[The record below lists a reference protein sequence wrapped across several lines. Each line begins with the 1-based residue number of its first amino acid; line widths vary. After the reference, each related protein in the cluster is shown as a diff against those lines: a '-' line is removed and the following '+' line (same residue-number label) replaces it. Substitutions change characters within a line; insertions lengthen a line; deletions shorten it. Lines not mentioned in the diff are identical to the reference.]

1 MKNPIDT
8 AFQQIQGQQKTSLT
22 KLEDK
27 TVLFREAV
35 QEKGNV
41 GKNENK
47 DSMSFHIWQEGEQ
60 E

>member
-27 TVLFREAV
+27 TVLFREAL
-35 QEKGNV
+35 QDKGNV
-41 GKNENK
+41 GKNEDK
-47 DSMSFHIWQEGEQ
+47 D
-60 E
+60 